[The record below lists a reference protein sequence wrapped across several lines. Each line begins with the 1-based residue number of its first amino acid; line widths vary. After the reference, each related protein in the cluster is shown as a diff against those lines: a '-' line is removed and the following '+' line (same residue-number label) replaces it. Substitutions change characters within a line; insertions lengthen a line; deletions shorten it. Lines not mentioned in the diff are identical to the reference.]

1 MRRLYVRIYLA
12 VLGSLALFALLTGL
26 TWRLFSGFETMGP
39 GSAFFT
45 EAADRLAPPA
55 GAALEAQRQQLERW
69 RTISGYDVAL
79 FAPTGELVA
88 QSANANLPAPA
99 SAGSASPAWH
109 WRGPFGG
116 YAVRLSD
123 GRWLVAAR
131 PEAERGLLHHFG
143 WLLALF
149 GIAGAVGVSAYPVVR
164 RLTRGL
170 EQLESSVE
178 ALGAGDLSARVTIS
192 GRDEVARLGRKFNQ
206 AAERIE
212 QLIASN
218 KSLLAN
224 ASHEL
229 RSPLARLRMG
239 IEETAGA
246 VPVATQA
253 ELSRNIRELD
263 QLIEEILLA
272 SRLEAQSA
280 DPINLVPVDL
290 IALTAEE
297 CARTDAEL
305 ASIPEGGIVLP
316 ADERLMRRLIRNLL
330 ENAKRHA
337 GASKVDVELRSSAS
351 EIELNVLDRGPGV
364 PEAERERIFEPFY
377 RQPGTREREGS
388 VGLGLSLA
396 RQIAKR
402 HGGTIVCLPR
412 PGGGSCFRVSLPVT
426 TAT

>member
-12 VLGSLALFALLTGL
+12 VLGSLALFALLAGL
-26 TWRLFSGFETMGP
+26 SWRLFAGIETMEPAG
-39 GSAFFT
+39 AFYT
-45 EAADRLAPPA
+45 EVADRLAPPA
-55 GAALEAQRQQLERW
+55 DAAVDVQRRQLERW
-69 RTISGYDVAL
+69 RTISGYDVAI
-79 FAPTGELVA
+79 FAATGELVA
-88 QSANANLPAPA
+88 QSAGASLPSPV
-99 SAGSASPAWH
+99 SAGSQSPAWH
-109 WRGPFGG
+109 WRGPFGVN
-116 YAVRLSD
+116 AVRLSD

-131 PEAERGLLHHFG
+131 PEAERGLLRGFA
-143 WLLALF
+143 WLLPLF
-149 GIAGAVGVSAYPVVR
+149 GIAAAVGVAAYPVVR

-170 EQLESSVE
+170 EQLATSVE
-178 ALGAGDLSARVTIS
+178 ALGAGDLAARVTIS
-192 GRDEVARLGRKFNQ
+192 GRDEVARLGGKFNL

-212 QLIASN
+212 QLIATN

-239 IEETAGA
+239 IEAVAGA
-246 VPVATQA
+246 VPAASQA

-280 DPINLVPVDL
+280 DPLKREPVDL

-297 CARTDAEL
+297 CARTDADL
-305 ASIPEGGIVLP
+305 AIVPGGGIVLP

-330 ENAKRHA
+330 ENAKRYG
-337 GASKVDVELRSSAS
+337 GASKVDVEIRTSA
-351 EIELNVLDRGPGV
+351 EAIELDVLDRGPGV

-377 RQPGTREREGS
+377 RPPGTREREGS

-396 RQIAKR
+396 RQIAAR
-402 HGGTIVCLPR
+402 HGGTIVCLAR
-412 PGGGSCFRVSLPVT
+412 PGGGSCFRVSLPV
-426 TAT
+426 AD